1 MMAVAPLMR
10 SHRIGVLRSIA
21 LLCLVLLSGCSF
33 NRGTW
38 GDELRVEDVHMI
50 KKGHT
55 RADVVKTLGAPD
67 RIVEANGHEIFQY
80 YRYELRSMAFAPLVA
95 MSRTYI
101 VSDDLYVF
109 LNKEA
114 VVDDVVFGRRTNR
127 QEYQFWPWGN

>member
-1 MMAVAPLMR
+1 MMAVAPLMGL
-10 SHRIGVLRSIA
+10 HRIGVLSSIVV
-21 LLCLVLLSGCSF
+21 LCLVLLSGCAF

-38 GDELRVEDVHMI
+38 GDELRDEDVQMI

-80 YRYELRSMAFAPLVA
+80 YRYELRAMGFAPFIA
-95 MSRTYI
+95 MSRMYI

-114 VVDDVVFGRRTNR
+114 VVDDVVFGRRTNK
-127 QEYQFWPWGN
+127 QEYQFWPWGD